1 MEWQQIIGFYN
12 VVRFGSFTKAAEAT
26 FRTQSAL
33 SRQIKSLEDELD
45 CQLLDRNDKRKIC
58 LTSAGERFLQFSTAI
73 IEGYDAL
80 TEDLGALKNMREGR
94 LKIAAPFTTIINFF
108 LPVIK
113 VYREQFPEVGMTV
126 LDRSQHNV
134 IHLLKNGLIDFGLI
148 LDSNLRGELTSI
160 RWKRVQ
166 TVLMTPENHPLTRM
180 KKPALADIIKYPLV
194 LPPKDAN
201 SPHRE
206 DLERRFRKFKIN
218 YNVIMESS
226 NVELSFKCVEIGVG
240 IAFASVVPDVFSTRR
255 DTVALLPLDHLFE
268 PDYLVIAMQN
278 ERKLPSY
285 KSAFIRMLFE
295 ECPGSRVAPS

>member
-1 MEWQQIIGFYN
+1 M
-12 VVRFGSFTKAAEAT
+12 GSFTRAAEAT

-45 CQLLDRNDKRKIC
+45 CRLLERNDKRKIC
-58 LTSAGERFLQFSTAI
+58 LTSAGERFLQFSKAI

-80 TEDLGALKNMREGR
+80 TEDLNALKNTREGR

-113 VYREQFPEVGMTV
+113 VYREQFPGVGLTI

-134 IHLLKNGLIDFGLI
+134 IHLLKKGLIDFGLM
-148 LDSNLRGELTSI
+148 LNSNLRGELTSI

-166 TVLMTPENHPLTRM
+166 TVLMIPENHPLTRI
-180 KKPALADIIKYPLV
+180 KKLALGDIINYPLV
-194 LPPKDAN
+194 LPPRDAN

-206 DLERRFRKFKIN
+206 DLEKRFRKFKVD
-218 YNVIMESS
+218 YDVIMESS

-240 IAFASVVPDVFSTRR
+240 VAFASVVPDVFSMKR
-255 DTVALLPLDHLFE
+255 DKVALLPLDHLFE
-268 PDYLVIAMQN
+268 PDYLVIAMQK
-278 ERKLPSY
+278 ERKLPAY

-295 ECPGSRVAPS
+295 EGPGLQPGPNR